1 MKLFFKEVEEFS
13 ERDEEAVDLL
23 RRRLLGGVAVII
35 PFFSIIISRLWSL
48 QILHGDDYKE
58 HAYSNRVRV
67 QEIAAPRGHIL
78 DRKGREIVTNRP
90 SFNVVLMR
98 EDSHDIEEVLK
109 RLAPVLKEDIS
120 LLWERIRKS
129 SGVPRYLPITLK
141 EDIDWQTL
149 AYIENHNQEFPGI
162 RIEVKPVRVYEYGN
176 LASNT
181 IGYLGVISKAE
192 LEKSDQKIYSGTDL
206 VGKQGLEKLREA
218 DLRGGKGHRY
228 IEVDARGFE
237 RKQLKQIDPLPGN
250 QIYLTIDAE
259 LQKVAE
265 NLMDRDERAGAVV
278 AMEVKTGRLLVLATT
293 PSIVLDQFIGGISHK
308 NWNALRDNP
317 QHPLLNKIVQANYP
331 PGSTYKMVIGLAGL
345 AKGLV
350 DRETKIYCP
359 GHYSLGNKTYRCWKH
374 SGHGS
379 VNLEEA
385 LEQSCDVYFYQ
396 LGQWLGVDTIAEY
409 AKKFGLGEKTGVEM
423 EHEKSGLVPTKNWK
437 RQRYGERWHDGETV
451 IVAIGQGYNLATPI
465 QLTVMTAALA
475 ANGKRMQPQLIEK
488 VVDPS
493 GEVTDT
499 FEPIVVADEK
509 FDSRFMDIIHQGMV
523 DVVHGKK
530 GTARKIAIDG
540 LTIAGKTG
548 TSQVVRVAK
557 YRGLKDDDIPYN
569 YRDHALFTCYAP
581 ADDPEIALT
590 VIVEHGLGGSSTAA
604 PIAKVV
610 LEKYFEDYLN
620 ELQANEEKENQ
631 A

>member
-23 RRRLLGGVAVII
+23 RRRLLGGIAVII

-98 EDSHDIEEVLK
+98 EDSHDIEDVLK
-109 RLAPVLKEDIS
+109 HLAPVLKEDIS

-192 LEKSDQKIYSGTDL
+192 LEKSDQEIYSGTDL

-523 DVVHGKK
+523 DVVHGRK

-620 ELQANEEKENQ
+620 ELQGNEEKENQ

>member
-23 RRRLLGGVAVII
+23 RRRLLGGAAVIL
-35 PFFSIIISRLWSL
+35 PFFSIIIARLWSL
-48 QILHGDDYKE
+48 QILHGDDYQK

-78 DRKGREIVTNRP
+78 DRLGREVVTNRP

-98 EDSHDIEEVLK
+98 EDSHNIEDVLK

-120 LLWERIRKS
+120 VLWERIRKAA
-129 SGVPRYLPITLK
+129 GVPRYMPITLQ

-149 AYIENHNQEFPGI
+149 AYIENHNQEFSGI
-162 RIEVKPVRVYEYGN
+162 RIEVKPVRVYEYQN

-181 IGYLGVISKAE
+181 IGYLGVISKRE
-192 LEKSDQKIYSGTDL
+192 LETADREIYSGNDL
-206 VGKQGLEKLREA
+206 IGKQGLEKLREA

-237 RKQLKQIDPLPGN
+237 RKQLKQIDPLPGS

-259 LQKVAE
+259 LQRVAE
-265 NLMDRDERAGAVV
+265 DLMNNDERAGAVV
-278 AMEVKTGRLLVLATT
+278 AMEVKTGRLLTLATT
-293 PSIVLDQFIGGISHK
+293 PSIVLEQFIGGISHK

-317 QHPLLNKIVQANYP
+317 KHPLLNKIVQAAYP
-331 PGSTYKMVIGLAGL
+331 PGSTYKMIVGLAGL
-345 AKGLV
+345 YKGLV
-350 DRETKIYCP
+350 DRDTKIYCP
-359 GHYSLGNKTYRCWKH
+359 GYYSLGNKTYRCWKH
-374 SGHGS
+374 SGHGA
-379 VNLEEA
+379 VNLEQA

-396 LGQWLGVDTIAEY
+396 VGQWLGVDTIAEF
-409 AKKFGLGEKTGVEM
+409 AQKFGLGEKTGVEM
-423 EHEKSGLVPTKNWK
+423 EHEKSGLIPTKKWK
-437 RQRYGERWHDGETV
+437 RQRYNERWHEGETV

-475 ANGKRMQPQLIEK
+475 MNGRRMQPQLIEK

-493 GEVTDT
+493 GEVVET
-499 FEPIVVADEK
+499 FSPVVVSDEE
-509 FDSRFMDIIHQGMV
+509 FDPRFMDIIHQGMV

-530 GTARKIAIDG
+530 GTARKVAIDG
-540 LTIAGKTG
+540 LKVAGKTG

-557 YRGLKDDDIPYN
+557 YRGLKDEDIPYH

-590 VIVEHGLGGSSTAA
+590 VVVEHGLGGSSTAA
-604 PIAKVV
+604 PIAQVI
-610 LEKYFEDYLN
+610 LEKYFEEYLN
-620 ELQANEEKENQ
+620 EVRASEEKENN